1 MLWGTK
7 HNRVIKTRQLLIPFS
22 QLQFQQERK
31 EGGGG
36 RELGSLSAD
45 DFLFVNEKDPLV
57 FFSKTLVNIIIG
69 GLLLSLLHPK
79 RHFVF
84 TKGNGHRMLLKAEN
98 KLVEIHLLDWSLTVQ
113 YPLGSLSRSS
123 PNSWADL
130 GFWKHHPPMGTIKTN
145 CRLPLWTHSVK

>member
-31 EGGGG
+31 GGGG
-36 RELGSLSAD
+36 RVGVIKCRRLSLCQW
-45 DFLFVNEKDPLV
+45 EGPLV
-57 FFSKTLVNIIIG
+57 FFSKTLVNIIIS
-69 GLLLSLLHPK
+69 GLLLSPTHPK

-98 KLVEIHLLDWSLTVQ
+98 KLVEIHLLDWSLTAQ

-130 GFWKHHPPMGTIKTN
+130 GFWKHHPPMGTVKTN